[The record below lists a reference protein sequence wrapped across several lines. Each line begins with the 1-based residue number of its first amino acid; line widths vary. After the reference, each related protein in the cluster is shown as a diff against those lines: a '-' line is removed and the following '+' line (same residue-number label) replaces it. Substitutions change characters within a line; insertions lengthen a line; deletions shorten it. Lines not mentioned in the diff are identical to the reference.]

1 MATLVKYISDAGYA
15 NQILTEKQ
23 IARILGGSADRRY
36 AHVKRA
42 IKDGSLIRLKR
53 GKYVLAENLR
63 TDAIHPFSVAQA
75 LVPGSYISMET
86 ALAYHGWIPEAV
98 YSVVSVTPKR
108 KSKEFNHK
116 VFGHFSFCPLALNKI
131 GFLEGVERIQLG
143 KHAGLVA
150 SPLRALI
157 DITAYKKIKWHPKG
171 TSKRAQ
177 GLEWVEQSLRIDKEH
192 LLTIHKREFAVLKL
206 VYKHKATV
214 NFLIQLEKSIA
225 QKRKDTR

>member
-1 MATLVKYISDAGYA
+1 MASLVKYISDAGYV
-15 NQILTEKQ
+15 NRILTEKQ

-42 IKDGSLIRLKR
+42 IKDGSLVRLKR
-53 GKYVLAENLR
+53 GKYVLANKLR
-63 TDAIHPFSVAQA
+63 TGATHPFAVAQA

-131 GFLEGVERIQLG
+131 GFLEGVQRIQLG
-143 KHAGLVA
+143 KQAALLA

-157 DITAYKKIKWHPKG
+157 DIIAYKKIEWHPKG

-177 GLEWVEQSLRIDKEH
+177 GTEWIEHGLRIEPEH
-192 LLTIHKREFAVLKL
+192 LLTIHKRELTALKL
-206 VYKHKATV
+206 VYKHKAAV

-225 QKRKDTR
+225 QKRKDAR